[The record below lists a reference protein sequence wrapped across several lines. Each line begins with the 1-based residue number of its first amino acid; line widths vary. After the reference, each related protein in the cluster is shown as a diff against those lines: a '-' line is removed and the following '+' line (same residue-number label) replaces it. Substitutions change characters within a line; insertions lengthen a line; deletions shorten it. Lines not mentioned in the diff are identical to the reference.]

1 MAGTI
6 QTLIL
11 TPSPT
16 KSLLFRHRNL
26 HFPAKHAI
34 LRCHFISSRRS
45 RLTWRSIR
53 ACESSNQIESDGE
66 NLDRE
71 SGSVEG
77 LLWAR
82 PLLNFASDNFLPLA
96 LLGGVALGL
105 ANPGLGCLADKYS
118 LSKFSTFGIFIVSGL
133 TLRSEDIGDAAEA
146 WPVAILGLVSI
157 LLFTPYFSRLILHF
171 RLQPQEFVTG
181 LAIFCCMPTTLSSG
195 VALTQLAGGNSAL
208 ALAMTVISNL
218 LGILIIPFSISRF
231 IASGVG
237 VSVPTKQLL
246 KSLVVTLL
254 IPLVLGKPPVRFTYA
269 RRKRHH
275 ESRVAVETQV
285 VAEVEGSIRGENE
298 EEAESAGVV
307 KHFPGMTRRT
317 DDREKEK
324 TEGTREEFSRE
335 LEEVREELKKIPR
348 LEQGMD
354 WLLARME
361 ELMKLQRQER
371 RDAQTAGV
379 EAPTRH
385 MTPGE
390 ETSER
395 ARPPRKSGFRMDC
408 RTRRVEMLTFDGE
421 NPDGWVFRAERYFVM
436 NRLSENEKLDVVV
449 VSIGDFVDQ
458 NRKLFSKIS
467 AILLS
472 LVPWMQVSRS
482 RSLLLMVKPAVFLVA
497 IGAGA
502 LLHLIL
508 LAFNVLTI
516 KSLSALSGGG
526 QSVFA
531 KKENSSAF
539 LLVASQ
545 KTLPVMVAVV
555 EKLGGAF
562 GESGLLVLPC
572 VAAHLNQV
580 TYVSPLLFPLFVNDC
595 FINEGEKIIR
605 LCVSYDN

>member
-254 IPLVLGKPPVRFTYA
+254 IPLVLGKVLR
-269 RRKRHH
+269 
-275 ESRVAVETQV
+275 ESF
-285 VAEVEGSIRGENE
+285 RG
-298 EEAESAGVV
+298 
-307 KHFPGMTRRT
+307 
-317 DDREKEK
+317 
-324 TEGTREEFSRE
+324 
-335 LEEVREELKKIPR
+335 
-348 LEQGMD
+348 
-354 WLLARME
+354 
-361 ELMKLQRQER
+361 
-371 RDAQTAGV
+371 
-379 EAPTRH
+379 
-385 MTPGE
+385 
-390 ETSER
+390 
-395 ARPPRKSGFRMDC
+395 
-408 RTRRVEMLTFDGE
+408 
-421 NPDGWVFRAERYFVM
+421 
-436 NRLSENEKLDVVV
+436 
-449 VSIGDFVDQ
+449 IGDFVDQ

-562 GESGLLVLPC
+562 
-572 VAAHLNQV
+572 
-580 TYVSPLLFPLFVNDC
+580 
-595 FINEGEKIIR
+595 
-605 LCVSYDN
+605 DNPGFFSC